1 MAARA
6 RPCKMGIK
14 IYKTK
19 KKIINVSLRKCMSNK
34 VPNLQVQAFVHLP
47 QRKAVLHR
55 KEPRIQPQGVV
66 LSFRKADLK
75 VI

>member
-19 KKIINVSLRKCMSNK
+19 RKKKIIINISLRKCMSNK
-34 VPNLQVQAFVHLP
+34 VPNLQVQAFAQLP

-55 KEPRIQPQGVV
+55 KEPRV
-66 LSFRKADLK
+66 
-75 VI
+75 

>member
-19 KKIINVSLRKCMSNK
+19 KKKIINISLRKCMSNK
-34 VPNLQVQAFVHLP
+34 VPNLQVQAFAQLP

-55 KEPRIQPQGVV
+55 KEPRI
-66 LSFRKADLK
+66 
-75 VI
+75 